1 MTEKE
6 LRKLRRQDFLQLLL
20 MQGNELKELQQTL
33 EQTQAELALAQ
44 QSNERIKTR
53 LDEKDAL
60 IEKLKSR
67 LDAKDVTI
75 RKLVN
80 EMSKRQSN
88 RRIELEEA
96 GSIAA
101 AALKLNG
108 VFEAAQKAADQYL
121 YNLKLLVDAYGPRP
135 PRPPEGTVGPGS
147 VESAADKAAD
157 AELKHLL
164 QVNAANNAADRK
176 AETGPQGKAEKPN

>member
-20 MQGNELKELQQTL
+20 MQGTELTELQQKL

-75 RKLVN
+75 RRLVN

-121 YNLKLLVDAYGPRP
+121 YNLKLLVDAYGPLAQHL
-135 PRPPEGTVGPGS
+135 PEGTVGPGS
-147 VESAADKAAD
+147 VESVADKAAD
-157 AELKHLL
+157 AELKQLL
-164 QVNAANNAADRK
+164 RADAANDAADRPAK
-176 AETGPQGKAEKPN
+176 AGPQENAEKPE

>member
-6 LRKLRRQDFLQLLL
+6 LRHLRRQDFLQLLL
-20 MQGNELKELQQTL
+20 MQGTEMQELQKTL
-33 EQTQAELALAQ
+33 EDTQQELELLR
-44 QSNERIKTR
+44 QSNERIKAR

-60 IEKLKSR
+60 IERLKSR
-67 LDAKDVTI
+67 LDAKDATI

-80 EMSKRQSN
+80 EIAKRQEN
-88 RRIELEEA
+88 RRIELTEA

-121 YNLKLLVDAYGPRP
+121 YNLQLLVEEYGAPPKRKVNLPASALEVEDA
-135 PRPPEGTVGPGS
+135 
-147 VESAADKAAD
+147 AQAAAD
-157 AELKHLL
+157 AELEQLL
-164 QVNAANNAADRK
+164 AANRQHDLEDQQKTDTMGDPA
-176 AETGPQGKAEKPN
+176 

>member
-6 LRKLRRQDFLQLLL
+6 LRKLSRQDFLQLLL
-20 MQGNELKELQQTL
+20 MQGNELKTLQETL
-33 EQTQAELALAQ
+33 DKTKAELELTQ
-44 QSNERIKTR
+44 QSNERIKLR
-53 LDEKDAL
+53 LNEKDAL

-80 EMSKRQSN
+80 EMSRRQAN
-88 RRIELEEA
+88 RRIELDEA

-121 YNLKLLVDAYGPRP
+121 YNLKELVDAYGPLSRP
-135 PRPPEGTVGPGS
+135 AQDGTVDPDK
-147 VESAADKAAD
+147 VESAADKMAD
-157 AELKHLL
+157 AELKQML
-164 QVNAANNAADRK
+164 QVNTANDAADRLN
-176 AETGPQGKAEKPN
+176 ETQDPA